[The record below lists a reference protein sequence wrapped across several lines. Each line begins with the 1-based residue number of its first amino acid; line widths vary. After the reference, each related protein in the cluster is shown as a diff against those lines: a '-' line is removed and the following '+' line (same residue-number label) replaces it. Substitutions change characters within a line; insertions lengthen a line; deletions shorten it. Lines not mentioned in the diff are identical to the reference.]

1 MSFLPLTRFRL
12 EKSSFRSRENIQTVI
27 WSWWTEERVQLHH
40 DFCGEFE
47 RACDMVHG
55 LLSIIH
61 QNERILSKGFMQRV
75 ASQETKTYPV
85 NMIHPDFFKSCLPG
99 TSSINSEVDAPSICT
114 FLCNIDMFALKFIS
128 PYRLDAFDLCAYV
141 V

>member
-1 MSFLPLTRFRL
+1 MS
-12 EKSSFRSRENIQTVI
+12 RSNFGCRENIQPVI
-27 WSWWTEERVQLHH
+27 WDRRAEEGVEIDH
-40 DFCGEFE
+40 DFSGEFE
-47 RACDMVHG
+47 CACDMVHG

-61 QNERILSKGFMQRV
+61 QNERILSKGFMQSV